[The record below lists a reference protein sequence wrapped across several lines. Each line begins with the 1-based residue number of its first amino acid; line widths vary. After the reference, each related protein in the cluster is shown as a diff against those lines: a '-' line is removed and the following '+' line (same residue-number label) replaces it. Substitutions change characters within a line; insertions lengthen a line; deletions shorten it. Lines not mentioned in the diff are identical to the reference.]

1 VHLSCQNGAL
11 PCFTANAKYSSAV
24 ILGDGSTNN
33 HDFGSYK
40 CIINSPTQILGNS
53 TVLLLNSTGTTTD
66 RVSMVLSHNTDW
78 ELSLGG
84 SAHGISNGLYWYNG
98 GYRMVLMPS
107 GYMGLGGITA
117 PVCPLDVGGGN
128 SVTTTTNI
136 AINTYQITLSGG
148 AAVSSSNQGG
158 GPFSATMCARFRS
171 NVWVQ
176 DKLYCTSD
184 RRIKTDIEP
193 LDFSLEH
200 YNTIRPVSYRFKNE
214 PDVKLGVIAQEYIQV
229 CSEGVSVVENENMKD
244 DGPDSPAGVQFCV
257 DYTSIT
263 MLNTVALKKLITRI
277 EEQQSM
283 MSDLQS
289 MISDLQQRYAEANI
303 RLFELEKHP

>member
-1 VHLSCQNGAL
+1 
-11 PCFTANAKYSSAV
+11 
-24 ILGDGSTNN
+24 
-33 HDFGSYK
+33 
-40 CIINSPTQILGNS
+40 
-53 TVLLLNSTGTTTD
+53 
-66 RVSMVLSHNTDW
+66 
-78 ELSLGG
+78 
-84 SAHGISNGLYWYNG
+84 
-98 GYRMVLMPS
+98 
-107 GYMGLGGITA
+107 MGLGGITS

-136 AINTYQITLSGG
+136 AVNTYQITLSGG

-214 PDVKLGVIAQEYIQV
+214 SDVKLGVIAQEYMQV
-229 CSEGVSVVENENMKD
+229 CGEGVSVVENENMRE

-263 MLNTVALKKLITRI
+263 MLNTVALKKLIAEIADLKSRLTNI
-277 EEQQSM
+277 ETT
-283 MSDLQS
+283 
-289 MISDLQQRYAEANI
+289 
-303 RLFELEKHP
+303 